1 MTKFEYLKEKAQPNN
16 TRDNIL
22 VACTWK
28 ATGGKTCSNNTK
40 MYSKDSILK
49 VNSSKNKEIDKC
61 LIMCLDDVM
70 KTVDWSKAKVFD
82 PSRGEITFGNNIV
95 SPVFRLLMLA
105 EDLDSALKDDSYQLI
120 YDSFTPFENL
130 NQTSNVIID
139 ENTYQRIISVLGA
152 PFIGEDELE
161 YTREQI
167 TDLAIRPAL
176 EEYFHWVP
184 PLREPTVVNTSNGGG
199 TGTVTYKRK
208 TVTDPDTGEVTETDE
223 WVGESASVS
232 NDGGLI
238 VDMPS
243 DAYGVTGISLQQS
256 GMSLEGNILSPM
268 FYAMEQSLYSGFS
281 YSALSGTYN
290 GRSPYTNTNTIG
302 GMLGSRAASQALV
315 NYTRRVHYEGPY
327 GPDASHP
334 NGKYIKLY
342 SNISGVFNVWWA
354 KESLDFNDV
363 EYANRRRVIEYAQA
377 CVKELFANLR
387 GQAKSDIPGQYDYN
401 QWKAEAKEAKQTI
414 TDEWKKLV
422 KYAGVIRGS
431 L

>member
-1 MTKFEYLKEKAQPNN
+1 MTKFEYLKEKAQSNN
-16 TRDNIL
+16 TKDNIL

-28 ATGGKTCSNNTK
+28 ATGGKSCSNNTK
-40 MYSKDSILK
+40 MYSKDSLYK
-49 VNSSKNKEIDKC
+49 VSSAKSELNKC

-184 PLREPTVVNTSNGGG
+184 PLAKPTVVNT
-199 TGTVTYKRK
+199 
-208 TVTDPDTGEVTETDE
+208 
-223 WVGESASVS
+223 
-232 NDGGLI
+232 NDGGGVGKTVYRENDKGEFVAENSSVSEDGGLE
-238 VDMPS
+238 VEMP
-243 DAYGVTGISLQQS
+243 DGAYGVTGISLQQS
-256 GMSLEGNILSPM
+256 GQSLNSNILSPM
-268 FYAMEQSLYSGFS
+268 FYAMEQALYSGFN
-281 YSALSGTYN
+281 YSALTGVYN
-290 GRSPYTNTNTIG
+290 GRSPYTNTNSIG

-327 GPDASHP
+327 GPDASHSK
-334 NGKYIKLY
+334 KYIRVY
-342 SNISGVFNVWWA
+342 SNVSGVFNIWWA

-401 QWKAEAKEAKQTI
+401 QWKAEAKETKQTI